1 MTWLLIL
8 VVIAAG
14 ALIPL
19 QAGINASLRGALNS
33 PIYAAVTNFAVGGL
47 LLASYAL
54 LSRTPLPA
62 LADVAKAPWW
72 NWVGGSMGAGLVLTG
87 VLLSHRL
94 GAATFVAC
102 IILGQLTCSV
112 LLDHFGLAGFA
123 QHAISPM
130 RILGLVLLA
139 AGVYVIRTH

>member
-33 PIYAAVTNFAVGGL
+33 PIYAAVTNFTVGGL
-47 LLASYAL
+47 LLATYAL
-54 LSRTPLPA
+54 LSRTGLPT
-62 LADVAKAPWW
+62 LAEAARAPWW
-72 NWVGGSMGAGLVLTG
+72 NWIGGMMGAGLVLTG

-112 LLDHFGLAGFA
+112 LLDHFGLAGFS
-123 QHAISPM
+123 QHSLSPM
-130 RILGLVLLA
+130 RIFGLGLLA

>member
-8 VVIAAG
+8 AAVAAG

-33 PIYAAVTNFAVGGL
+33 PIFAAITNFTVGGV

-54 LSRTPLPA
+54 LSRSPA
-62 LADVAKAPWW
+62 PAFAEVAKAPWW
-72 NWVGGSMGAGLVLTG
+72 NWVGGSMGAMLVLTG

-102 IILGQLTCSV
+102 IILGQLVSSV

-123 QHAISPM
+123 HHAVNPM
-130 RILGLVLLA
+130 RVLGLGLLA
-139 AGVYVIRTH
+139 AGVYVIRTN

>member
-8 VVIAAG
+8 VAVAAG

-19 QAGINASLRGALNS
+19 QAGINASLRSALQS
-33 PIYAAVTNFAVGGL
+33 PIYAAVTNFTVGGL
-47 LLASYAL
+47 LLACYAL

-62 LADVAKAPWW
+62 VSEAAKAPWW
-72 NWVGGSMGAGLVLTG
+72 TWVGGAMGACLVLTG

-102 IILGQLTCSV
+102 IIMGQLTSSV
-112 LLDHFGLAGFA
+112 LLDHYGLVGFS
-123 QHAISPM
+123 QHAVSPM
-130 RILGLVLLA
+130 RVLGLALLA

>member
-19 QAGINASLRGALNS
+19 QAGINASLRSSLSS
-33 PIYAAVTNFAVGGL
+33 PIFAAVTNFTVGGL

-54 LSRTPLPA
+54 LSRTPLPSMA
-62 LADVAKAPWW
+62 EAARAPWW
-72 NWVGGSMGAGLVLTG
+72 NWIGGTMGAGLVLTG

-102 IILGQLTCSV
+102 IILGQLTSSV
-112 LLDHFGLAGFA
+112 LLDHFGLAGFS
-123 QHAISPM
+123 QHALSPM
-130 RILGLVLLA
+130 RVLGLGLLA

>member
-1 MTWLLIL
+1 MTWLLVL
-8 VVIAAG
+8 AVIAAG

-33 PIYAAVTNFAVGGL
+33 PLFAAVANFTVGGL
-47 LLASYAL
+47 LLAGYAL
-54 LSRTPLPA
+54 LSRAPLPA
-62 LADVAKAPWW
+62 LSEAAKAPWW
-72 NWVGGSMGAGLVLTG
+72 NWVGGTMGACLVLTG

-102 IILGQLTCSV
+102 IILGQLTSSV
-112 LLDHFGLAGFA
+112 LLDHFGLAGFS
-123 QHAISPM
+123 QHPVNPM
-130 RILGLVLLA
+130 RIVGLTLLA

>member
-8 VVIAAG
+8 AVVAAG

-33 PIYAAVTNFAVGGL
+33 PIYAAVTNFTVGGL
-47 LLASYAL
+47 LLAGYAL
-54 LSRTPLPA
+54 LSRTALPTFA
-62 LADVAKAPWW
+62 EAARAPWW
-72 NWVGGSMGAGLVLTG
+72 NWVGGTMGACLVLTG

-102 IILGQLTCSV
+102 IILGQLTSSV
-112 LLDHFGLAGFA
+112 LLDHFGLAGFS
-123 QHAISPM
+123 QHAVSPM
-130 RILGLVLLA
+130 RVLGLGLLA

>member
-8 VVIAAG
+8 AVVAAG

-33 PIYAAVTNFAVGGL
+33 PLFAAVTNFTVGGL

-54 LSRTPLPA
+54 VSRSPLPA
-62 LADVAKAPWW
+62 LADAAKAPWW
-72 NWVGGSMGAGLVLTG
+72 NWVGGSMGAMLVLTG
-87 VLLSHRL
+87 VVLSHRL

-102 IILGQLTCSV
+102 IILGQLASSV
-112 LLDHFGLAGFA
+112 LLDHFGLAGFS
-123 QHAISPM
+123 QHSVNGM
-130 RILGLVLLA
+130 RIFGLVLLA